1 MITKYK
7 EAKHSREERE
17 RLKRG
22 EEKERLDAKASEF
35 GDSASKLAPLKAM
48 LEERLWEPGLQN
60 SARHAIEHMLGDI
73 HAIERRIIL
82 DIDHLEQKVK
92 RWAQAGRSR

>member
-1 MITKYK
+1 MPQYQ
-7 EAKHSREERE
+7 EAKHRREERE

-22 EEKERLDAKASEF
+22 EQKRRLDAKASEV
-35 GDSASKLAPLKAM
+35 GDSASKLAALRAM

-60 SARHAIEHMLGDI
+60 SARHTIEDMLGDI
-73 HAIERRIIL
+73 QSVEQRIIL
-82 DIDHLEQKVK
+82 DIEHLEQKVQ